1 MSIGDTQKRMY
12 IMADELESK
21 YVAGRSV
28 RTVVDFGALSNRGKV
43 REKNEDHY
51 AVIKRSRTQEL
62 VLANLQMTDLNVSQ
76 EDSYLM
82 MVADGVGGG
91 TFGDIASEL
100 VLRTFWEVAE
110 RMTSWVMKLKD
121 FEAQNEEIE
130 ERVATFTQRIQAVFE
145 SLGKTVP
152 EMREM
157 GSTFTVAYIMG
168 PDAIIVNLG
177 DSRAYLL
184 RDGYLLQMT
193 RDHTLAQE
201 LVDEGADAKEV
212 SHLRHV
218 LTRCFSDKSL
228 DTTPDIH
235 YLRFRDRDT
244 LLLCTD
250 GLTDMVSDDAI
261 AEELDATSNPQLAC
275 CELVELA
282 LKEGGK
288 DNITVIV
295 AKVGIEFC

>member
-1 MSIGDTQKRMY
+1 
-12 IMADELESK
+12 MADELESK

-28 RTVVDFGALSNRGKV
+28 RTIVDFGALSHRGKV

-62 VLANLQMTDLNVSQ
+62 ILANLQMTDLNISQ
-76 EDSYLM
+76 EDSYLV
-82 MVADGVGGG
+82 MVSDGVGGG
-91 TFGDIASEL
+91 TFGEIGSEL
-100 VLRTFWEVAE
+100 VLRTVWEIAE

-121 FEAQNEEIE
+121 FESQAEEIN
-130 ERVATFTQRIQAVFE
+130 ERVVTFTQRIQNVFQAM
-145 SLGKTVP
+145 GRTVP

-157 GSTFTVAYIMG
+157 GSTFTAAYIMG
-168 PDAIIVNLG
+168 PNAIIVNLG

-184 RDGYLLQMT
+184 GSGELDQIT
-193 RDHTLAQE
+193 RDHTMAQD
-201 LVDEGADAKEV
+201 LIDEGVDADDV
-212 SHLRHV
+212 SHLHHV

-235 YLRFRDRDT
+235 YLRFNDKDT
-244 LLLCTD
+244 LLLCSD
-250 GLTDMVSDDAI
+250 GLSEMVGNDAI
-261 AEELDATSNPQLAC
+261 ARELNKMSDPQLAC
-275 CELVELA
+275 CELVEFA

-295 AKVGIEFC
+295 ANVGIEFC